1 MTVFLGLVAFII
13 GWIILTAVSVSMF
26 IDGVKATFA
35 NPSEVRMMMWGAAIF
50 LIGVLL
56 LIFG

>member
-35 NPSEVRMMMWGAAIF
+35 NPSEVRMMVWGAAIF

>member
-13 GWIILTAVSVSMF
+13 GWLILLAVSTSMY
-26 IDGVKATFA
+26 IDGVEVTFA
-35 NPSEVRMMMWGAAIF
+35 NPSEVRMMVWGAAIF
-50 LIGVLL
+50 LVGIFL